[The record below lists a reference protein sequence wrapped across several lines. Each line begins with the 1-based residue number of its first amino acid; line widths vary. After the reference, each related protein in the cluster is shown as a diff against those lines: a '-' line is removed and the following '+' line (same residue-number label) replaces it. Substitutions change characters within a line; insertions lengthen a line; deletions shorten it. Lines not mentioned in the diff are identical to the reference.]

1 MSKIYLGVILTLL
14 FILGFGFWQYSS
26 AIESLGEFEQANR
39 QLESSVRSMEERQQ
53 QLSMQYQKANDVS
66 ALHHEK
72 ALQII
77 NAEMLSKEDLLQ
89 YKIKQLRQ
97 QLSKQ
102 KDNAAQLK
110 PSMVFTNKESADKEL
125 VNEKETNNCAESVIP
140 EFYLK
145 QL

>member
-1 MSKIYLGVILTLL
+1 MSKVYLGVILTLL
-14 FILGFGFWQYSS
+14 FVLGFGFWQYSS

-39 QLESSVRSMEERQQ
+39 QLESSVHSMEDRQE
-53 QLSMQYQKANDVS
+53 QLSLQYQKASDVS

-77 NAEMLSKEDLLQ
+77 NAEMLSKERLLQ

-97 QLSKQ
+97 QSSKQ
-102 KDNAAQLK
+102 KDNAEKLK
-110 PSMVFTNKESADKEL
+110 PSMVFTNKESADKER
-125 VNEKETNNCAESVIP
+125 VNEKETNNCAESFIP

>member
-1 MSKIYLGVILTLL
+1 MSKIYLGVISTLL
-14 FILGFGFWQYSS
+14 FILGIGFWQYSS

-53 QLSMQYQKANDVS
+53 QLSLQYRKANDVS
-66 ALHHEK
+66 SLHHEK
-72 ALQII
+72 TLQII
-77 NAEMLSKEDLLQ
+77 NTEMLSKERLLQ

-102 KDNAAQLK
+102 KNNAVQLK
-110 PSMVFTNKESADKEL
+110 PSMIFTNKESTNKEQ
-125 VNEKETNNCAESVIP
+125 VDEKETNNCAESYIP

>member
-1 MSKIYLGVILTLL
+1 MTKIYLGVILTLL
-14 FILGFGFWQYSS
+14 FVLGFGFWQYSS

-77 NAEMLSKEDLLQ
+77 NAEMLSKEGLLQ

-102 KDNAAQLK
+102 KNNAAQLQA
-110 PSMVFTNKESADKEL
+110 SMVFTNKESTDKEQ
-125 VNEKETNNCAESVIP
+125 VNEKETNNCAENLIP

>member
-1 MSKIYLGVILTLL
+1 MSKIYLGAISTLL
-14 FILGFGFWQYSS
+14 FILGIGFWQYSS

-53 QLSMQYQKANDVS
+53 HLNLQYHKASDVS
-66 ALHHEK
+66 LQHHEK

-77 NAEMLSKEDLLQ
+77 NAEMLSKERLLQ

-102 KDNAAQLK
+102 KNNAVQLK
-110 PSMVFTNKESADKEL
+110 SSMVFTNKESTNKEK
-125 VNEKETNNCAESVIP
+125 VDEKETDNCAESYIP